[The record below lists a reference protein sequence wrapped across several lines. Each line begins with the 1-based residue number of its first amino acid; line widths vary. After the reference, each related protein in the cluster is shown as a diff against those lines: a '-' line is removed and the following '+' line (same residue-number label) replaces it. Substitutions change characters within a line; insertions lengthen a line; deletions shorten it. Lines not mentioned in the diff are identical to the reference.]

1 MKGGNKQVNTDITRE
16 QAVMHM
22 LIPKSIYTIS
32 ELSVISTDSLYGFV
46 LLLHYVPVEPDIYE
60 FLDMNDKP
68 VNYFIIKIV
77 VTCPEDR
84 VELPHFTNTN
94 GDNIDKH
101 TQPKSAVIK
110 EGEDQQNFFL
120 ATVSPLNRPIT
131 PSVYCT
137 ASYNNDESVELLYSL
152 IGVRWIDAGIHA
164 VTRWISKENPR
175 HFIQP
180 DAMKVLEYLRNRMT
194 DQAPIT
200 GERPFGLSIIV
211 MDYVGNC
218 ETVKD
223 YILTTTTNLPPN
235 NNINPSVIASC
246 IALLIILL
254 IVCKSINLDCHKG
267 NILTN
272 GGTTDSGICEIL
284 SMLIDFGKTIDLITL
299 NLQPDSYTYT
309 NYKDKYNSLYGEG
322 QFEAD
327 LDFILVFNINSLFT
341 GETVQ
346 NIRRL
351 LRFMSTIDF
360 ITNINYGRN
369 YPQMTDFINYY
380 FGFDTDFAWVIYNKK
395 TKQKVVSPPV
405 QFLNLNSKI
414 TDYENDMCGLVCRY
428 IQCVT
433 EITGRKRAPLSK
445 KTLEELIQEGVLNVP
460 GSSANKN
467 PSNKPGKYASS
478 LRKYLAKFTPAKPT
492 PAKPTPAKPT
502 PAKLTPAKPTPKKG
516 GKTHKNRTKRNHR
529 VKRKNKTIKSK
540 TSKTRGS

>member
-16 QAVMHM
+16 QAVMNM

-46 LLLHYVPVEPDIYE
+46 LLLHYVPAYPDVAE
-60 FLDMNDKP
+60 FLDMNDNP

-94 GDNIDKH
+94 RDKIDKH
-101 TQPKSAVIK
+101 TQPKSAVTK

-137 ASYNNDESVELLYSL
+137 ASYNNDKSVELLYSL
-152 IGVRWIDAGIHA
+152 IGVRWIDAGIYA
-164 VTRWISKENPR
+164 VTRWISKKNPR

-180 DAMKVLEYLRNRMT
+180 DAMEVLEYLRNRMT

-200 GERPFGLSIIV
+200 GEPRFGLSIIV

-284 SMLIDFGKTIDLITL
+284 SMLIDFGKIKKLDELA
-299 NLQPDSYTYT
+299 LQAGSIEYE
-309 NYKDKYNSLYGEG
+309 NYKIRYNSLYGEG
-322 QFEAD
+322 QFETD
-327 LDFILVFNINSLFT
+327 LNNILGFNINSLYIKGELRT
-341 GETVQ
+341 PVETVR

-360 ITNINYGRN
+360 ITNINYGRK
-369 YPQMTDFINYY
+369 YPQMTDFIKYY
-380 FGFDTDFAWVIYNKK
+380 FNANHKWVDDTNTSI
-395 TKQKVVSPPV
+395 TPPV
-405 QFLNLNSKI
+405 QFLDLNSII
-414 TDYENDMCGLVCRY
+414 TDYENDICGLVCRY

-445 KTLEELIQEGVLNVP
+445 QKLKELIKDRVVNVP

-467 PSNKPGKYASS
+467 HSNKPRKDVYAS
-478 LRKYLAKFTPAKPT
+478 LTKYIAKF
-492 PAKPTPAKPT
+492 
-502 PAKLTPAKPTPKKG
+502 TPKKG

-540 TSKTRGS
+540 TSKI